1 MNRIEELRTEK
12 ISKLLYKYF
21 IPTVFGMLV
30 VAVHITI
37 DGIFIG
43 RGIGSVGVA
52 AVNIVVPFFTVYTAI
67 GLMFGIGGAT
77 LVSIEYSRNNFNKA
91 KEIFTSSVAVVILIG
106 VVMTILTL
114 IFRNELAILLG
125 ANKAMIES
133 VNEYFFVI
141 ILFTPVYM
149 LGNVMNTMVRADGSP
164 KFGMI
169 CTVVGAVINGVF
181 DYIAIFKMGWGLTGA
196 AAATGIGN
204 IVSLLM
210 LVYYFKSDKS
220 KLGFVKTRLR
230 LKVVANIAKIGVPS
244 FITEMGISVMTMYHN
259 ITMVNLAGENGVAAY
274 GVINYI
280 YPVMM
285 LLFWGLSVS
294 MQPVISYNHGAGLKE
309 RVKESISLVLK
320 ISIVMGVVF
329 FIIGIF
335 FNEEMVRLFIRD
347 QEEVVKLA
355 SRGVV
360 IYFFNFIFLGFN
372 MAVIM
377 YYQAIEKP
385 IIPTVLTILRGFV
398 IVLSFLYILPKF
410 FGTDGVWMTIPATET
425 LVFIIIVVYEKM
437 KSHRDNGYENVTS
450 DDEFTT
456 VNTVVNTGVNR
467 V

>member
-21 IPTVFGMLV
+21 VPTVFGMLV
-30 VAVHITI
+30 AAVHITI

-77 LVSIEYSRNNFNKA
+77 LVSIEYSRNNFKKA
-91 KEIFTSSVAVVILIG
+91 REIFTSSVVMVAIIG
-106 VVMTILTL
+106 VLMIILTL
-114 IFRNELAILLG
+114 MFKNELAVLLG
-125 ANKAMIES
+125 ANEVMIGP

-181 DYIAIFKMGWGLTGA
+181 DYIAIFKMGWGLSGA
-196 AAATGIGN
+196 AVATGIGN
-204 IVSLLM
+204 IVSLFM
-210 LVYYFKSDKS
+210 LVYYFNSPKS
-220 KLGFVKTRLR
+220 KLGFVKVKLR
-230 LKVVANIAKIGVPS
+230 LKTVFNIARIGMPS
-244 FITEMGISVMTMYHN
+244 FITEMGISVTTMYHN
-259 ITMVNLAGENGVAAY
+259 IVMVNLAGENGVAAY

-280 YPVMM
+280 YPIMM
-285 LLFWGLSVS
+285 LIFWGLSVS
-294 MQPVISYNHGAGLKE
+294 MQPVISYNYGAGLRD
-309 RVKESISLVLK
+309 RVRESISLVLK
-320 ISIVMGVVF
+320 ISIVMGVGF
-329 FIIGIF
+329 FILGIF
-335 FNEEMVRLFIRD
+335 FGEEMVRLFIRD

-385 IIPTVLTILRGFV
+385 MISTLFTILRGFV
-398 IVLSFLYILPKF
+398 IVLSCLYVLPRFLGI
-410 FGTDGVWMTIPATET
+410 DGVWMTIPLTET
-425 LVFIIIVVYEKM
+425 IVFLIIVAY
-437 KSHRDNGYENVTS
+437 SRLASARDVGNAVA
-450 DDEFTT
+450 D
-456 VNTVVNTGVNR
+456 VKTGVDVEVDMSCR
-467 V
+467 